1 MVADVLRSDIL
12 AVLTRIAPEVEP
24 ADIADDQPLRDQVD
38 LDSMD
43 WLRFLVGI
51 HERFGVD
58 IPEKDYGALRTIS
71 DVAAYLK
78 TRVAPGPR

>member
-1 MVADVLRSDIL
+1 MGADAIRSDIL
-12 AVLTRIAPEVEP
+12 AVLTRVAPEVEP

-58 IPEKDYGALRTIS
+58 IPEKDYASLRTMS
-71 DVAAYLK
+71 DVAAYLQS
-78 TRVAPGPR
+78 RVTPGPR